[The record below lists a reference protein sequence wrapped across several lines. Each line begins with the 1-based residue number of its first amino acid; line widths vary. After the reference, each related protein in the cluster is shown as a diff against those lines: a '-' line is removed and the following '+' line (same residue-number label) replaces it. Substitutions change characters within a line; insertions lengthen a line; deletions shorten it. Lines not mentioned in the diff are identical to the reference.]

1 MICLISLNVSVL
13 NFLALLKR
21 YHRNMDENTLFVRSM
36 HVESYYIRDF
46 NSFNTLGV
54 KSTISF
60 WYTNLRLYIHLI
72 LMS

>member
-21 YHRNMDENTLFVRSM
+21 YYRNMDENTLFVRSM
-36 HVESYYIRDF
+36 HVESYYIHD
-46 NSFNTLGV
+46 SFNILGV
-54 KSTISF
+54 KSTIGF
-60 WYTNLRLYIHLI
+60 WYTNSRLYIYLI